1 MNVRTS
7 LLGTRRRM
15 IAVITALVV
24 AVAAVGGFM
33 YTRGSTAAPQ
43 YRTAAAA
50 VGTIRQT
57 LSLTGNLAP
66 VAQSNLNF
74 QVSGT
79 VTAIDV
85 SAGQTVTA
93 GQVLATVDPSALQTT
108 LTQDQANLTAA
119 QAKLTADESSG
130 STASTNIAQQI
141 ASAKTTLANDQTA
154 YNDTI
159 ALNNQTISN
168 DRAAIASAQAAVTSD
183 SAAVSTAQA
192 AYNNDGCGGT
202 TPPPACTTDTQNL
215 STAKSQQAKDT
226 STLASAQQALPT
238 DTVRAQQ
245 SADQASAKVASD
257 RTALSNAENTTASAS
272 QASAV
277 AQDNAGLAQA
287 QQAVTT
293 AQDAVAEATLTAPTA
308 GEVAQVNLSVGSTT
322 GGSSSSAA
330 AAAASASAS
339 AAQFILLTPGSFEV
353 TSTVSDSVISEV
365 AIGQNAVV
373 TAAGSTNGLPATV
386 TSVGVIAT
394 VSSGVATFPV
404 TVQITGSHPSL
415 RDGMSA
421 TVVVVVNQVV
431 GVLTVP
437 TSAVHTNGTASFVNV
452 LQAGKLTPVTVTV
465 GSADSLR
472 TQITSGLSA
481 GQTVVIATVSSTIPT
496 TGAAGAGTTRRGAAG
511 GFGGGGGAGIVVGG
525 APAGG

>member
-50 VGTIRQT
+50 LGTIRQT

-85 SAGQTVTA
+85 SAGQAVTA

-130 STASTNIAQQI
+130 STASTNTAQQI

-159 ALNNQTISN
+159 ALNNQTTRN
-168 DRAAIASAQAAVTSD
+168 DQAAIASAQAAVSSD
-183 SAAVSTAQA
+183 GAAVAAAQTT
-192 AYNNDGCGGT
+192 YNNDGCSGS

-257 RTALSNAENTTASAS
+257 RTALSNAESTTAGAS

-322 GGSSSSAA
+322 SGSSSS

-353 TSTVSDSVISEV
+353 TSTVSDSVVSEV
-365 AIGQNAVV
+365 TVGQNAVV

-386 TSVGVIAT
+386 ISVGVIAT

-431 GVLTVP
+431 GVLSVP
-437 TSAVHTNGTASFVNV
+437 TSAVHTTGTASFVNV

-472 TQITSGLSA
+472 TQITSGLSV
-481 GQTVVIATVSSTIPT
+481 GQTVVIATVTSTIPT

-511 GFGGGGGAGIVVGG
+511 GFGGGGGAGIVGG

>member
-168 DRAAIASAQAAVTSD
+168 DRAAIASAQASVTSD

>member
-50 VGTIRQT
+50 LGTIRQT

-130 STASTNIAQQI
+130 STASTNTAQQI

-159 ALNNQTISN
+159 ALNNQTTRN
-168 DRAAIASAQAAVTSD
+168 DQAAIASAQAAVTSD
-183 SAAVSTAQA
+183 GAAVAAAQTT
-192 AYNNDGCGGT
+192 YNNDGCSGS

-257 RTALSNAENTTASAS
+257 RTALSNAESTTAGAS

-293 AQDAVAEATLTAPTA
+293 AQDAVSEAALTAPTA

-322 GGSSSSAA
+322 TGSSSSAA

-339 AAQFILLTPGSFEV
+339 AAQFIVLTPGSFAV

-365 AIGQNAVV
+365 AVGQNAVV

-437 TSAVHTNGTASFVNV
+437 TSAVHTTGTASFVNV

-472 TQITSGLSA
+472 TQITSGLSV
-481 GQTVVIATVSSTIPT
+481 GQTVVIATVTSTIPT

-511 GFGGGGGAGIVVGG
+511 GFGGGGGAGIVGG

>member
-43 YRTAAAA
+43 YRTTAAAL
-50 VGTIRQT
+50 GTIRQT

-130 STASTNIAQQI
+130 STASTNTAQQI

-159 ALNNQTISN
+159 SLNNQTIRN
-168 DRAAIASAQAAVTSD
+168 DQAAIASAQAAVTSD
-183 SAAVSTAQA
+183 SAAVA
-192 AYNNDGCGGT
+192 ATQTTYNNDGCSGS

-257 RTALSNAENTTASAS
+257 RTALSNAESTTAGAS

-322 GGSSSSAA
+322 SGSSSS

-353 TSTVSDSVISEV
+353 TSTVSDSVVSEV
-365 AIGQNAVV
+365 TVGQNAVV

-386 TSVGVIAT
+386 ISVGVIAT

-431 GVLTVP
+431 GVLSVP
-437 TSAVHTNGTASFVNV
+437 TSAVHTTGTASFVNV

-472 TQITSGLSA
+472 TQITSGLSV
-481 GQTVVIATVSSTIPT
+481 GQTVVIATVTSTIPT

-511 GFGGGGGAGIVVGG
+511 GFGGGGGAGIVGG

>member
-50 VGTIRQT
+50 LGTIRQT

-130 STASTNIAQQI
+130 STASTNTAQQI

-159 ALNNQTISN
+159 ALNNQTTRN
-168 DRAAIASAQAAVTSD
+168 DQAAIASAQVAVSSDGAAV
-183 SAAVSTAQA
+183 AAAQTT
-192 AYNNDGCGGT
+192 YNNDGCSGS

-257 RTALSNAENTTASAS
+257 RTALSNAESTTASAS

-322 GGSSSSAA
+322 SGSSSSG
-330 AAAASASAS
+330 AAASASAS
-339 AAQFILLTPGSFEV
+339 ASQFILLTPGSFEV
-353 TSTVSDSVISEV
+353 TSTVSDSVVSEV
-365 AIGQNAVV
+365 TVGQNAVV

-386 TSVGVIAT
+386 ISVGVIAT

-437 TSAVHTNGTASFVNV
+437 TSAVHTTGTASFVNV

-472 TQITSGLSA
+472 TQITSGLSV
-481 GQTVVIATVSSTIPT
+481 GQTVVIATVTSTIPT

-511 GFGGGGGAGIVVGG
+511 GFGGGGGAGIVGG

>member
-43 YRTAAAA
+43 YRTTAAAL
-50 VGTIRQT
+50 GTIRQT

-130 STASTNIAQQI
+130 STASTNTAQQI

-159 ALNNQTISN
+159 ALNSQTTRN
-168 DRAAIASAQAAVTSD
+168 DQAAIASAQAAVAGD
-183 SAAVSTAQA
+183 SAAVAAAQTT
-192 AYNNDGCGGT
+192 YSNDGCSGS

-215 STAKSQQAKDT
+215 STAKSQQVKDT

-257 RTALSNAENTTASAS
+257 RTALSNAESTTASAS

-293 AQDAVAEATLTAPTA
+293 AQDAVSEAALTAPTA

-322 GGSSSSAA
+322 SGSSSSAA
-330 AAAASASAS
+330 AAAASASA
-339 AAQFILLTPGSFEV
+339 AQFIVLTPGSFEV

-365 AIGQNAVV
+365 AVGQNAVV
-373 TAAGSTNGLPATV
+373 TAAGSTNGLQATV

-437 TSAVHTNGTASFVNV
+437 TSALHTTGTASFVNV

-481 GQTVVIATVSSTIPT
+481 GQTVVIATVTSTIPT
-496 TGAAGAGTTRRGAAG
+496 TGAAGAGTTRRGGAG
-511 GFGGGGGAGIVVGG
+511 GFGGGGGAGIVGG

>member
-50 VGTIRQT
+50 LGTIRQT

-93 GQVLATVDPSALQTT
+93 GQVLATVDPSTLQTI

-130 STASTNIAQQI
+130 STASTNTAQQI

-154 YNDTI
+154 FNDTT

-183 SAAVSTAQA
+183 GAAVSTAQA
-192 AYNNDGCGGT
+192 AYNNDGCSGS

-257 RTALSNAENTTASAS
+257 HTALSNAENTTASAS

-330 AAAASASAS
+330 AASASAS

-365 AIGQNAVV
+365 AVGQNAVV

-452 LQAGKLTPVTVTV
+452 LQAGKLTQVTVTV

-481 GQTVVIATVSSTIPT
+481 GQTVVIATVTSTIPT

-511 GFGGGGGAGIVVGG
+511 GFGGGGGAGIVGG

>member
-50 VGTIRQT
+50 LGTIRQT

-85 SAGQTVTA
+85 SAGQTVIA

-130 STASTNIAQQI
+130 STASTNTAQQI

-159 ALNNQTISN
+159 ALNNQTRSN
-168 DRAAIASAQAAVTSD
+168 DQAAIASAQAAVTSD
-183 SAAVSTAQA
+183 SATVSVAQA

-257 RTALSNAENTTASAS
+257 RTALSNAESTSAGAS

-322 GGSSSSAA
+322 SGSSSS

-353 TSTVSDSVISEV
+353 TSTVSDSVVSEV
-365 AIGQNAVV
+365 TVGQNAVV

-431 GVLTVP
+431 GVLSVP

-481 GQTVVIATVSSTIPT
+481 GQTVVIATVTSTIPT

-511 GFGGGGGAGIVVGG
+511 GFGGGGGAGIVGG

>member
-1 MNVRTS
+1 MRVRTS

-50 VGTIRQT
+50 LGTIRQT

-93 GQVLATVDPSALQTT
+93 GQVLATVDPSALKTT

-130 STASTNIAQQI
+130 STASTNTAQQV

-168 DRAAIASAQAAVTSD
+168 DQAAIATAQAAVTSD
-183 SAAVSTAQA
+183 GAAVSSAQA
-192 AYNNDGCGGT
+192 AYNTDGCAGT

-215 STAKSQQAKDT
+215 STAKSQQSKDT

-257 RTALSNAENTTASAS
+257 RTALSNAESTTASAS

-293 AQDAVAEATLTAPTA
+293 AQKAVAEATLTAPTA

-322 GGSSSSAA
+322 SGSSSS

-365 AIGQNAVV
+365 TVGQNAVV
-373 TAAGSTNGLPATV
+373 TAAGSTNGLAATV

-431 GVLTVP
+431 GVLSVP

-481 GQTVVIATVSSTIPT
+481 GQAVVIATVTSTIPS
-496 TGAAGAGTTRRGAAG
+496 TGAAGAGAARRGAG
-511 GFGGGGGAGIVVGG
+511 GLGGGGGAGIGIG

>member
-50 VGTIRQT
+50 LGTIRQT

-93 GQVLATVDPSALQTT
+93 GQVLATVDPSAMQTT

-130 STASTNIAQQI
+130 STASTNTAQQI

-330 AAAASASAS
+330 AASASAS

-365 AIGQNAVV
+365 AVGQNAVV

>member
-1 MNVRTS
+1 MRVRTS

-50 VGTIRQT
+50 LGTIRQT

-85 SAGQTVTA
+85 SAGQTVSA
-93 GQVLATVDPSALQTT
+93 GQVLATVDPSTLQTT
-108 LTQDQANLTAA
+108 LTQDQANLAAA

-130 STASTNIAQQI
+130 STASTNTAQQI

-168 DRAAIASAQAAVTSD
+168 DQAAIAAAQAAVTTD
-183 SAAVSTAQA
+183 SAAVSSAQTA
-192 AYNNDGCGGT
+192 YTTDGCGGT
-202 TPPPACTTDTQNL
+202 TPAPACTTDTQNL
-215 STAKSQQAKDT
+215 STAKSQQSKDT

-257 RTALSNAENTTASAS
+257 RTALSNAESTTASAS

-287 QQAVTT
+287 QQAVTS
-293 AQDAVAEATLTAPTA
+293 AQNAVAEATLTAPTA

-322 GGSSSSAA
+322 SGSSSSAA
-330 AAAASASAS
+330 AASASASAS

-365 AIGQNAVV
+365 TVGQNAVV
-373 TAAGSTNGLPATV
+373 TAAGSTNGLAATV

-431 GVLTVP
+431 GVLSVP

-452 LQAGKLTPVTVTV
+452 LQGGKLTPVTVTV

-481 GQTVVIATVSSTIPT
+481 GQTVVIATVTSTIPT
-496 TGAAGAGTTRRGAAG
+496 TGAAGAGAARRGGAG
-511 GFGGGGGAGIVVGG
+511 GLGGGGGAGIVVGG
-525 APAGG
+525 GPAGG

>member
-15 IAVITALVV
+15 IAVISALVV

-50 VGTIRQT
+50 LGTIRQT

-93 GQVLATVDPSALQTT
+93 GQVLATVDPSTLQTT

-119 QAKLTADESSG
+119 QAKLTADQSSG
-130 STASTNIAQQI
+130 STASTTTAQQV

-168 DRAAIASAQAAVTSD
+168 DQAAIATAQAAVTSD
-183 SAAVSTAQA
+183 SAAVSSAQA
-192 AYNNDGCGGT
+192 AYNTDGCAGT
-202 TPPPACTTDTQNL
+202 TPAPACTTDTQNL
-215 STAKSQQAKDT
+215 STAKSQQSKDT
-226 STLASAQQALPT
+226 STLASAQQTLPT

-257 RTALSNAENTTASAS
+257 RTALSNAESTTASAS

-287 QQAVTT
+287 QQAVTN
-293 AQDAVAEATLTAPTA
+293 AQNAVSEATLTAPTA
-308 GEVAQVNLSVGSTT
+308 GELAQVNLSVGSTT
-322 GGSSSSAA
+322 SGSSSSGAS

-365 AIGQNAVV
+365 TIGQNAVV
-373 TAAGSTNGLPATV
+373 TAAGSTNGLAATV

-404 TVQITGSHPSL
+404 TVQITGTHPSL

-421 TVVVVVNQVV
+421 TVVVIVNQVV
-431 GVLTVP
+431 GVLSVP

-452 LQAGKLTPVTVTV
+452 LQAGTLTPVTVTV

-481 GQTVVIATVSSTIPT
+481 GQAVVIAAVTSTIPS
-496 TGAAGAGTTRRGAAG
+496 TGAAGAGAARRGAG
-511 GFGGGGGAGIVVGG
+511 GLGGGGGAGIGIG

>member
-1 MNVRTS
+1 MNVRAS

-43 YRTAAAA
+43 YRTTAAAL
-50 VGTIRQT
+50 GTIRQT

-130 STASTNIAQQI
+130 STASTNTAQQI

-154 YNDTI
+154 YNDTV
-159 ALNNQTISN
+159 ALNNQTTRN
-168 DRAAIASAQAAVTSD
+168 DQAAIASAQAAVTSD
-183 SAAVSTAQA
+183 SAAVAAAQTT
-192 AYNNDGCGGT
+192 YNNDGCSGG

-215 STAKSQQAKDT
+215 STAKSQQVKDT

-257 RTALSNAENTTASAS
+257 RTALSNAETTTASAS

-293 AQDAVAEATLTAPTA
+293 AQDAVSEAALTAPTA

-322 GGSSSSAA
+322 SGSSSSA

-339 AAQFILLTPGSFEV
+339 AAQFIVLTPGSFEV

-365 AIGQNAVV
+365 AVGQNAVV

-437 TSAVHTNGTASFVNV
+437 TSAVHTTGTASFVNV

-481 GQTVVIATVSSTIPT
+481 GQTVVIATVTSTIPT

-511 GFGGGGGAGIVVGG
+511 GFGGGGGAGIVGG

>member
-1 MNVRTS
+1 MKVRTS

-50 VGTIRQT
+50 LGTIRQT

-130 STASTNIAQQI
+130 STTSTNTAQQI

-159 ALNNQTISN
+159 ALNNQTRSN
-168 DRAAIASAQAAVTSD
+168 DQAAIASAQAAVTSD
-183 SAAVSTAQA
+183 SAAVAAAQTT
-192 AYNNDGCGGT
+192 YSNDGCSGS
-202 TPPPACTTDTQNL
+202 TPPPTCTTDTQNL

-257 RTALSNAENTTASAS
+257 RTALSNAESTTASAS

-293 AQDAVAEATLTAPTA
+293 AQDAVSEAALTAPTA

-322 GGSSSSAA
+322 SGSSSSAA

-339 AAQFILLTPGSFEV
+339 AAQFIVLTPGSFEV

-365 AIGQNAVV
+365 AVGQNAVV

-437 TSAVHTNGTASFVNV
+437 TSAVHTTGPASFVNV
-452 LQAGKLTPVTVTV
+452 VQAGKLTPVTVTV

-481 GQTVVIATVSSTIPT
+481 GQTVVIATVTSTIPT

-511 GFGGGGGAGIVVGG
+511 GFGGGGGAGIVGG
-525 APAGG
+525 APAAG

>member
-50 VGTIRQT
+50 LGTIRQT

-85 SAGQTVTA
+85 SAGQAVTA
-93 GQVLATVDPSALQTT
+93 GQVLATVDPSALQRT

-130 STASTNIAQQI
+130 STASTNTAQQI

-159 ALNNQTISN
+159 ALNNQTTRN
-168 DRAAIASAQAAVTSD
+168 DQAAIASAQAAVSSD
-183 SAAVSTAQA
+183 GAAVAAAQTT
-192 AYNNDGCGGT
+192 YNNDGCSGS

-257 RTALSNAENTTASAS
+257 RTALSNAESTTAGAS

-322 GGSSSSAA
+322 SGSSSS

-353 TSTVSDSVISEV
+353 TSTVSDSVVSEV
-365 AIGQNAVV
+365 TVGQNAVV

-386 TSVGVIAT
+386 ISVGVIAT

-431 GVLTVP
+431 GVLSVP
-437 TSAVHTNGTASFVNV
+437 TSAVHTTGTASFVNV

-472 TQITSGLSA
+472 TQITSGLSV
-481 GQTVVIATVSSTIPT
+481 GQTVVIATVTSTIPT

-511 GFGGGGGAGIVVGG
+511 GFGGGGGAGIVGG

>member
-1 MNVRTS
+1 MRVRTS

-50 VGTIRQT
+50 LGTIRQT

-85 SAGQTVTA
+85 SAGQTVSA
-93 GQVLATVDPSALQTT
+93 GQVLATVDPSTLQTT
-108 LTQDQANLTAA
+108 LTQDQANLAAA

-130 STASTNIAQQI
+130 STASANTAQQI

-168 DRAAIASAQAAVTSD
+168 DQAAIVAAQAAVTTD
-183 SAAVSTAQA
+183 SAAVSSAQT
-192 AYNNDGCGGT
+192 AYNTDGCGGT

-215 STAKSQQAKDT
+215 STAKSQQSKDT

-257 RTALSNAENTTASAS
+257 RTALSNAESTTASAS

-287 QQAVTT
+287 QQVVTS
-293 AQDAVAEATLTAPTA
+293 AQNTVAEATLTAPTA

-322 GGSSSSAA
+322 SGSSSSS
-330 AAAASASAS
+330 AAASASAS

-365 AIGQNAVV
+365 TVGQNAVV
-373 TAAGSTNGLPATV
+373 TAAGSTNGLAATV

-431 GVLTVP
+431 GVLSVP

-452 LQAGKLTPVTVTV
+452 LQGGKLTPVTVTV

-481 GQTVVIATVSSTIPT
+481 GQTVVIATVTSTIPT
-496 TGAAGAGTTRRGAAG
+496 SGAAGAGAARRGGAG
-511 GFGGGGGAGIVVGG
+511 GLGGGGGAGIVVGG
-525 APAGG
+525 GPAGG

>member
-1 MNVRTS
+1 MNVRAS

-50 VGTIRQT
+50 LGTIRQT

-85 SAGQTVTA
+85 SAGQAVTA

-130 STASTNIAQQI
+130 STASTNTAQQI

-159 ALNNQTISN
+159 ALNNQTTRN
-168 DRAAIASAQAAVTSD
+168 DQAAIASAQAAVSSD
-183 SAAVSTAQA
+183 GAAVAAAQTT
-192 AYNNDGCGGT
+192 YNNDGCSGS

-257 RTALSNAENTTASAS
+257 RTALSNAESTTAGAS

-322 GGSSSSAA
+322 SGSSSS

-353 TSTVSDSVISEV
+353 TSTVSDSVVSEV
-365 AIGQNAVV
+365 TVGQNAVV

-386 TSVGVIAT
+386 ISVGVIAT

-431 GVLTVP
+431 GVLSVP
-437 TSAVHTNGTASFVNV
+437 TSAVHTTGTASFVNV

-472 TQITSGLSA
+472 TQITSGLSV
-481 GQTVVIATVSSTIPT
+481 GQTVVIATVTSTIPT

-511 GFGGGGGAGIVVGG
+511 GFGGGGGAGIVGG

>member
-50 VGTIRQT
+50 LGTIRQT

-93 GQVLATVDPSALQTT
+93 GQVLATVDPSTLQTI

-130 STASTNIAQQI
+130 STASTNTAQQI

-154 YNDTI
+154 FNDTT

-183 SAAVSTAQA
+183 GAAVSTAQA
-192 AYNNDGCGGT
+192 AYNNDGCSGS

-257 RTALSNAENTTASAS
+257 HTALSNAENTTASAS

-330 AAAASASAS
+330 AASASAS

-365 AIGQNAVV
+365 AVGQNAVV

-452 LQAGKLTPVTVTV
+452 LQAGKLTQVTVTV

-481 GQTVVIATVSSTIPT
+481 GQTVVIATVTSTIPT
-496 TGAAGAGTTRRGAAG
+496 TGAAGAGTTRRGGTG